1 MFSGALPQL
10 PTEIMLLG
18 TFHFEDEGRDRYKPK
33 RQLEISARQAEIREI
48 IERLAAFEPTKVA
61 VEFAALQ
68 QRAVDQDYGAF
79 LQDAFELS
87 GSEHH
92 QLGFRL
98 AQRLGH
104 ERVYAVDAWGRFY
117 EPPRDLDQEDALGKQ
132 AAPFDPHEALE
143 TYARK
148 HGQAHVLTQWSEY
161 YLERYTRLDERK
173 TQQTLRETLLE
184 LNQLPNILA
193 MHGHYLVDHFKVGTR
208 HEYLGVDAIT
218 AWYNRNLRIFA
229 NLQRITEPPGERLL
243 VVYGAG
249 HIPIL
254 RHCAEASPEY
264 DLVEVSEYLG

>member
-1 MFSGALPQL
+1 MASGALP
-10 PTEIMLLG
+10 PSKIMLLG
-18 TFHFEDEGRDRYKPK
+18 SFHFQDKGVDRYKPK
-33 RQLEISARQAEIREI
+33 RQLEVDAQQAEIQEI
-48 IERLAAFEPTKVA
+48 VEQLAAFRPMKVA

-68 QRAVDQDYGAF
+68 QGAVDHDYQAF
-79 LQDAFELS
+79 LRGAFELS

-104 ERVYAVDAWGRFY
+104 ERVHAVDAWGRFY
-117 EPPRDLDQEDALGKQ
+117 EPPRDIDREDASDRQ

-143 TYARK
+143 TYAQE
-148 HGQAHVLTQWSEY
+148 HGQEHMLTQWSDY
-161 YLERYTRLDERK
+161 YFARYTRFDERK
-173 TQQTLRETLLE
+173 MQQPLRETLLE

-208 HEYLGVDAIT
+208 HEYPGVDVVT

-264 DLVEVSEYLG
+264 DLVEVSDYLG